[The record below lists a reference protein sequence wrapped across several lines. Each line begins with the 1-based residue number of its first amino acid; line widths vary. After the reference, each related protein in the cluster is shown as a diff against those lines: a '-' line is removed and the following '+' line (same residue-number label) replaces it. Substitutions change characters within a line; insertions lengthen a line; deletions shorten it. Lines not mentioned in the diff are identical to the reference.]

1 MLFGAIYCEVSCSF
15 CVFIR
20 DLYGITHFFLSVKI
34 DCTLD
39 KYLCIVKLKNVWLWD
54 YLISFYLV
62 LL

>member
-39 KYLCIVKLKNVWLWD
+39 KYLCIVKPKM
-54 YLISFYLV
+54 YGYGIT
-62 LL
+62 